1 MYPLATRLSASDR
14 AGTVGAACS
23 SRKASHRT
31 SGTPRP
37 RRTAT
42 IKADS
47 GTACFGFAW
56 SSGEIQRL
64 PPASSGRSL
73 CVVSNAAPG
82 AGGYR
87 QTSWMHRQQT
97 HLASPPAAHLGHGT
111 AQLWNWAASPHE
123 VDGTQKYSDDP
134 SVFEGCPA
142 RLTTRVL
149 PGTPKF
155 NPILQH
161 SLALR
166 LNSYSRSA
174 WHPPSARS
182 HTPPIRDVSTAILR

>member
-1 MYPLATRLSASDR
+1 MYPLATRLSAPDR
-14 AGTVGAACS
+14 TGTVGTACS

-31 SGTPRP
+31 SGTPRL

-42 IKADS
+42 IKPDS
-47 GTACFGFAW
+47 GTACYGFAW

-64 PPASSGRSL
+64 PPASRGRSL
-73 CVVSNAAPG
+73 CAVSNAAPG
-82 AGGYR
+82 AGGCR
-87 QTSWMHRQQT
+87 QTSRLHRQQT
-97 HLASPPAAHLGHGT
+97 DLASPPAAHLGHGT

-123 VDGTQKYSDDP
+123 VDGPQKYSHDP

-149 PGTPKF
+149 PGTAKF
-155 NPILQH
+155 TPILQR

-166 LNSYSRSA
+166 LHGFSRSA
-174 WHPPSARS
+174 WRPPSARGD
-182 HTPPIRDVSTAILR
+182 TPSIGDVSTAILR